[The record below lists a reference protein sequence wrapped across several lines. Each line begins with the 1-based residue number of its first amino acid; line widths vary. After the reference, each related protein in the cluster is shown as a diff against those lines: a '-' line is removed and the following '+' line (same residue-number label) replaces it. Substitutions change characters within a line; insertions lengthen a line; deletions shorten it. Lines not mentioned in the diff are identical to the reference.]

1 MLRVSLSCMCNRYS
15 GLIGRLSSSE
25 LRMQACIKKRPGAIL
40 LMASYSYLQLNA
52 ALAKTNELIHHNE
65 DLEQQLATAKEQLR
79 DANLE
84 LEFARAEVVD
94 YRGYLTKCQ
103 TAEEER
109 SEARR
114 QRDDARQERDEARQQ
129 RDEARQES
137 RELQVN
143 HANLLAENKRVKDAY
158 TKQMT
163 RFQEDVKKIK
173 AQKQEILE
181 LKRQLSGRAIGVIGT
196 SVLAKDPSQE
206 NLNTQLKMETDV
218 QMAIQKGSKRNHD
231 EAFAEA
237 VGESKTMAK
246 YPHPHF

>member
-1 MLRVSLSCMCNRYS
+1 MSMYQTYPSF
-15 GLIGRLSSSE
+15 IPSE
-25 LRMQACIKKRPGAIL
+25 LRMQVCPEKPSAVIL

-52 ALAKTNELIHHNE
+52 ALAKTSELIQQNE
-65 DLEQQLATAKEQLR
+65 DLEQQLASTKEQLR

-84 LEFARAEVVD
+84 LEFSRAEVVD

-143 HANLLAENKRVKDAY
+143 HANVLAENKRVKDAY

-163 RFQEDVKKIK
+163 RFQEDVKKLK

-181 LKRQLSGRAIGVIGT
+181 LKRQLSGRAIGVIGA
-196 SVLAKDPSQE
+196 SSSAQDPPQE
-206 NLNTQLKMETDV
+206 NLNIQRNIEADVETGIEKGLKRSH
-218 QMAIQKGSKRNHD
+218 G
-231 EAFAEA
+231 EAFTEA
-237 VGESKTMAK
+237 VGESKNDG
-246 YPHPHF
+246 